1 MLTEI
6 GRRLGM
12 LFGSAAMLVTILV
25 GLFSH
30 GNIATVA
37 IYGLAAGI
45 LFGAGGLL
53 IGSLVQSYIV
63 EAAKKEV
70 ERRLLERELAQKMMT
85 DPEQAAQSGR
95 GAHSA
100 SERTTSG

>member
-1 MLTEI
+1 LLTEI

-45 LFGAGGLL
+45 LCLRTVFGTPVCFARETASSQACLWRALPYRKQWLPFSRQGGV
-53 IGSLVQSYIV
+53 G
-63 EAAKKEV
+63 
-70 ERRLLERELAQKMMT
+70 
-85 DPEQAAQSGR
+85 
-95 GAHSA
+95 SA
-100 SERTTSG
+100 SVSESRI